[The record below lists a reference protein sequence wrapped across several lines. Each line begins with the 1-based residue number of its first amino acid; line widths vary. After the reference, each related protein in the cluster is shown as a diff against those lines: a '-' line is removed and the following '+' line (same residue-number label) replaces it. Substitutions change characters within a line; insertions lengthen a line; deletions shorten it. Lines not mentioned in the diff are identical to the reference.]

1 MIGTVSSPP
10 RSIDSVLDKSS
21 PPFSNEKPTFF
32 RERHGWCPYSERVWL
47 ALELKSVRYDT
58 IRIDNTGGARPPY
71 FTGQTPQL
79 RWPDG
84 RTQGESMDLIAVMD
98 ADVNYGERYS
108 LRTNDP
114 QVHDAIQ
121 AFRRTF
127 PRGARPSSR
136 AAFLFQ
142 ANGDP
147 LSRSVFQETLAG
159 TEQLLSLTSSTGPF
173 LCGNQPTAADICWA
187 PFLERYRYQLPCLH
201 QGLEPFDPSV
211 YPNLYQWYQAM
222 DSVPDYVC
230 RVKGD
235 ASSWRKVLVMAGFGN
250 GGVPPNILANIETQ
264 PQTNLSTILNLDVW
278 TRYAASRP
286 YVAKTPHAHA
296 AMVVMHNKEAI
307 VKDVM
312 KQQQGLGMRES
323 ELDDAMRALVLALI
337 EGGTSTV
344 TSAGVGRLA
353 AFLDQRMCVPRDM
366 GAMPAAAIKQLAVAW
381 TQLDDYR

>member
-1 MIGTVSSPP
+1 MRAKTIIPCVVLVFFIVSDQFNDAFCPSRRTRHKSASYKSLPALPCWKDLETMIGTVSSPP

-187 PFLERYRYQLPCLH
+187 PFL
-201 QGLEPFDPSV
+201 
-211 YPNLYQWYQAM
+211 
-222 DSVPDYVC
+222 
-230 RVKGD
+230 
-235 ASSWRKVLVMAGFGN
+235 
-250 GGVPPNILANIETQ
+250 
-264 PQTNLSTILNLDVW
+264 
-278 TRYAASRP
+278 
-286 YVAKTPHAHA
+286 
-296 AMVVMHNKEAI
+296 
-307 VKDVM
+307 
-312 KQQQGLGMRES
+312 
-323 ELDDAMRALVLALI
+323 
-337 EGGTSTV
+337 
-344 TSAGVGRLA
+344 
-353 AFLDQRMCVPRDM
+353 
-366 GAMPAAAIKQLAVAW
+366 
-381 TQLDDYR
+381 